1 MHKKKR
7 APPKGLKKEIIAL
20 RDSIED
26 LTEEV
31 HSLKENGVKY
41 VRKPVLPKVPSKPEH
56 TVNQVV
62 GKSYG
67 KHHEELMEELE
78 DVLEETDV
86 LEEIKDKK
94 DKKNHRDDFNV
105 KFTKN

>member
-7 APPKGLKKEIIAL
+7 APPKGIKKEIIAL

-31 HSLKENGVKY
+31 HSLKEDGIKY
-41 VRKPVLPKVPSKPEH
+41 AKEPVLPEVPSKLAH
-56 TVNQVV
+56 KDNQVI

-67 KHHEELMEELE
+67 QHHGALMEELE
-78 DVLEETDV
+78 DVLEEIDV
-86 LEEIKDKK
+86 SEESKDKK
-94 DKKNHRDDFNV
+94 VKKN
-105 KFTKN
+105 

>member
-7 APPKGLKKEIIAL
+7 TPTKGIKKEIIAL

-31 HSLKENGVKY
+31 HSLKENRVNY
-41 VRKPVLPKVPSKPEH
+41 VREPVLPGVPSKSEH
-56 TVNQVV
+56 TVNQIV

-67 KHHEELMEELE
+67 KHHGELMEELE
-78 DVLEETDV
+78 DE
-86 LEEIKDKK
+86 LEEIDMIEETKDKK
-94 DKKNHRDDFNV
+94 VKKNQS
-105 KFTKN
+105 